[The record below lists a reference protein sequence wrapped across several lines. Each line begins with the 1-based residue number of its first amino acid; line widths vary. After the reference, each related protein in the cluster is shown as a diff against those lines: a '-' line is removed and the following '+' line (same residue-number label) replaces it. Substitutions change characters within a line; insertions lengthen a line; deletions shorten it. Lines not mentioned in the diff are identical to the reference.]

1 MFDVGFMEMVLIA
14 LVALLV
20 FGPERLPKLVRE
32 TSLWIRKARMVV
44 ASARTEIDREFQ
56 LYELKQT
63 LEEKRR
69 GFEREVNSLSILPP
83 ETPSSSTPNAGSP
96 PSAKP
101 DPSDRHGGA

>member
-44 ASARTEIDREFQ
+44 ASARTEIDRELQ

-83 ETPSSSTPNAGSP
+83 DDSASGSP
-96 PSAKP
+96 PLAKSE
-101 DPSDRHGGA
+101 SDNSHGGT

>member
-44 ASARTEIDREFQ
+44 ASARTEIDRELQ
-56 LYELKQT
+56 LYELKQS

-69 GFEREVNSLSILPP
+69 GFEREVNSLNILPP
-83 ETPSSSTPNAGSP
+83 DDPASAP
-96 PSAKP
+96 PPPAKSE
-101 DPSDRHGGA
+101 SDNSHGGT